1 MAPAFIYFDLG
12 KVLLAFDH
20 GRAAR
25 QMAEVAGVAEARVWE
40 VVFESD
46 LEHRIE
52 SGQIDGREFYEQ
64 FCSETGTRPDY
75 DALEWAGSAIFDVN
89 ARMLPIV
96 VHLWMAG
103 YRLGILSNT
112 CQSHWEYCIS
122 GRFATIPTLFERAV
136 LSYEVGVMKPA
147 PKIYQVAAAEA
158 GVAPE
163 EIFFMDDRAENVEG
177 ALAAGFDAVL
187 FTTAEQLA
195 KDLRTRGVQFN
206 Y

>member
-1 MAPAFIYFDLG
+1 MSPAFIYFDLG

-20 GRAAR
+20 RRAAR
-25 QMAEVAGVAEARVWE
+25 QMAEVAGIAEERVWE

-46 LEHRIE
+46 LERRAE

-75 DALEWAGSAIFDVN
+75 DALEWAGSAIFDTN
-89 ARMLPIV
+89 TRMLPIV
-96 VHLWMAG
+96 VHLSMAG

-112 CQSHWEYCIS
+112 CQSHWEYCTS
-122 GRFATIPTLFERAV
+122 GHFATIPTLFEQTV

-147 PKIYQVAAAEA
+147 PKIYQVAADEA
-158 GVAPE
+158 GAAPE

-195 KDLRTRGVQFN
+195 KDLRTRGVRFN